1 MSTEATTGTPTKRRH
16 APPPV
21 RDLRP
26 PKLKLP
32 PGACDTHF
40 HFLGP
45 QREFPFN
52 PNRNFVPDV
61 DHDDSTIADWQQM
74 QSALGLSRG
83 LLLQSMMYCPSYELA
98 LHALCLMP
106 KRLRA
111 VVSPRAEITD
121 GELEIL
127 TEAGVVGVRFT
138 RATSP
143 TIDDRLVH
151 RTHEL
156 GWGMHYLLHDE
167 DQMRGWRSQILKSPD
182 KFVIEHLGNP
192 PVEQGVNSG
201 TFKFVLE
208 CIDTGRCWVKLSP
221 RPSKQETFPFSD
233 VLPLVK
239 QLVDCHWHHARF
251 DLRSG
256 STFDLW
262 ADDVPARAVRV
273 VEREIWVAAAPAPRA
288 EAAHWRR
295 RLHDGRRRQAY
306 RPRSSC
312 VMPCSTAQ
320 PIAIAGASGSP
331 RS

>member
-1 MSTEATTGTPTKRRH
+1 MSTEPIAGTPTKRRH

-21 RDLRP
+21 RNLSP
-26 PKLKLP
+26 PALKLP

-61 DHDDSTIADWQQM
+61 DHDDSTIADWQKM

-83 LLLQSMMYCPSYELA
+83 LLVQSMMYYPSYELA

-127 TEAGVVGVRFT
+127 SEAGVVGVRFT

-151 RTHEL
+151 RTDEL

-167 DQMRGWRSQILKSPD
+167 GQMRGWRSQILKSPG
-182 KFVIEHLGNP
+182 KFVIEHLGNAP
-192 PVEQGVNSG
+192 MDQGIDSAK
-201 TFKFVLE
+201 FKFLLE
-208 CIDTGRCWVKLSP
+208 CLDTGRCWIKLSP

-233 VLPLVK
+233 VLPLVRE
-239 QLVDCHWHHARF
+239 LV
-251 DLRSG
+251 
-256 STFDLW
+256 
-262 ADDVPARAVRV
+262 ARAPNRLLWGSDWPHPQYWRPMPSDSDLLDMMLDWVPDENIRSRIFV
-273 VEREIWVAAAPAPRA
+273 DNPIEAFGFPRVER
-288 EAAHWRR
+288 
-295 RLHDGRRRQAY
+295 
-306 RPRSSC
+306 
-312 VMPCSTAQ
+312 
-320 PIAIAGASGSP
+320 
-331 RS
+331 

>member
-83 LLLQSMMYCPSYELA
+83 LLLQSMMYYPSYELA

-208 CIDTGRCWVKLSP
+208 CIDTGRCWLSFRLAP
-221 RPSKQETFPFSD
+221 PS
-233 VLPLVK
+233 
-239 QLVDCHWHHARF
+239 
-251 DLRSG
+251 
-256 STFDLW
+256 
-262 ADDVPARAVRV
+262 
-273 VEREIWVAAAPAPRA
+273 
-288 EAAHWRR
+288 RR
-295 RLHDGRRRQAY
+295 RFPSPTCCRWSNSWLIVRPIACSGAQTGRIRNTGGRCRAISDSRSLANSVNTAY
-306 RPRSSC
+306 RYSC
-312 VMPCSTAQ
+312 FRRVT
-320 PIAIAGASGSP
+320 IW
-331 RS
+331 R

>member
-1 MSTEATTGTPTKRRH
+1 MSTEPIAGTPTKRRH

-21 RDLRP
+21 RNLSP
-26 PKLKLP
+26 PALKLP

-61 DHDDSTIADWQQM
+61 DHDDSTIADWQKM

-83 LLLQSMMYCPSYELA
+83 LLVQSMMYYPSYELA

-121 GELEIL
+121 GELETL
-127 TEAGVVGVRFT
+127 TKAGVVGVRFT

-143 TIDDRLVH
+143 TIDERLVH
-151 RTHEL
+151 RTHDL

-167 DQMRGWRSQILKSPD
+167 GQMRGWRSQILKSPG
-182 KFVIEHLGNP
+182 KFVIEHLGNAP
-192 PVEQGVNSG
+192 MDQGIDSA
-201 TFKFVLE
+201 TFKFLLE
-208 CIDTGRCWVKLSP
+208 CLDTGRCWIKLSP

-233 VLPLVK
+233 VLPLVRE
-239 QLVDCHWHHARF
+239 LV
-251 DLRSG
+251 
-256 STFDLW
+256 
-262 ADDVPARAVRV
+262 ARAPNRLLWGSDWPHPQYWRPMPSDSDLLDMMLDWVPDENIRSRIFV
-273 VEREIWVAAAPAPRA
+273 DNPIEAFGFTKVEDE
-288 EAAHWRR
+288 
-295 RLHDGRRRQAY
+295 
-306 RPRSSC
+306 
-312 VMPCSTAQ
+312 
-320 PIAIAGASGSP
+320 
-331 RS
+331 

>member
-1 MSTEATTGTPTKRRH
+1 MATEATTLTPTKRRH

-21 RDLRP
+21 RNLRP
-26 PKLKLP
+26 PRLKLP

-83 LLLQSMMYCPSYELA
+83 LLVQSMMYYPSYELA

-106 KRLRA
+106 ERLRA
-111 VVSPRAEITD
+111 VVSPRPEITD
-121 GELEIL
+121 RELEIL
-127 TEAGVVGVRFT
+127 TKAGVVGVRFT

-143 TIDDRLVH
+143 RIDDHLIL

-167 DQMRGWRSQILKSPD
+167 EQMKDWRSQIVKSPG
-182 KFVIEHLGNP
+182 KFVIEHLGNAP
-192 PVEQGVNSG
+192 MDRGIDSA
-201 TFKFVLE
+201 TFKFLLE
-208 CIDTGRCWVKLSP
+208 CLDTGRCWVKLSP

-233 VLPLVK
+233 VLPLVRNWSP
-239 QLVDCHWHHARF
+239 VRPIVC
-251 DLRSG
+251 SG
-256 STFDLW
+256 AQIGHTHNTGDRC
-262 ADDVPARAVRV
+262 RA
-273 VEREIWVAAAPAPRA
+273 I
-288 EAAHWRR
+288 
-295 RLHDGRRRQAY
+295 
-306 RPRSSC
+306 
-312 VMPCSTAQ
+312 
-320 PIAIAGASGSP
+320 PICWT
-331 RS
+331 